1 MCSNMTRT
9 GLCSFSIHCC
19 LHKIILTSPC
29 MYVSTDSREK
39 TSLSTWCRSKEM
51 IEVYRSVYHLRQQL
65 LSLKEGLEIK
75 KSTGMDHSIRE
86 QSDSSDAEEE
96 STSLQTKASGIR
108 NPVQCKISNVN
119 ACLTKI
125 THTHLHI
132 LACVHVAFLSLP
144 SPCWPS

>member
-9 GLCSFSIHCC
+9 GLCSFFIHCC
-19 LHKIILTSPC
+19 LHRIILTSPY
-29 MYVSTDSREK
+29 MHVGTDLRQK
-39 TSLSTWCRSKEM
+39 TFLSTWCRSKEI

-65 LSLKEGLEIK
+65 LSLKDGLEIK
-75 KSTGMDHSIRE
+75 KSTGMDHSLRE
-86 QSDSSDAEEE
+86 RSDSSDAEEE

-119 ACLTKI
+119 ALLSKI

-132 LACVHVAFLSLP
+132 LAFVHVAFLSLP
-144 SPCWPS
+144 SPRWPP